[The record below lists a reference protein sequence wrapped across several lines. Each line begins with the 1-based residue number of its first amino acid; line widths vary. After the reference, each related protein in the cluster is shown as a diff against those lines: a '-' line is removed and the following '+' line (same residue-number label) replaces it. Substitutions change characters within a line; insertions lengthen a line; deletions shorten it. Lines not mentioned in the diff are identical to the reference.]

1 MVKLGDSTSPGAFG
15 TNIWLGVLLV
25 SALAIFLYSYYQAE
39 DTAALQN
46 PSMLSSQNYQILDPQ
61 INPRPA
67 SETIQIEG
75 SGN

>member
-1 MVKLGDSTSPGAFG
+1 MVNLEDNTSPAAFG

-25 SALAIFLYSYYQAE
+25 SALAIFLYSYYRAE
-39 DTAALQN
+39 NTAALQN
-46 PSMLSSQNYQILDPQ
+46 PGVLSSQNYQILDPQ

-67 SETIQIEG
+67 LETIQIEG